1 MKGATALQNPNTPM
15 PLDNPPKPA
24 PVMARICLLG
34 LTALCLGRAELPAGQ
49 AVQDPGARMALNLD
63 GKWNAIVDPYDTG
76 YYNHRYQPYNAAA
89 DPTGGFFNDHAP
101 ADKSELVEYSFDRS
115 PALTV
120 PGDWNSQ
127 DPRLQLYEGA
137 VWYRRKFDFAPK
149 AGERVFL
156 HVGAANYESEVYLNA
171 RMLGRHTGGFTPYDV
186 EVTGALKPE
195 GNSLVIWVNNRR
207 RAEGVPTVNID
218 WLNYG
223 GLTRDVYLFTT
234 PATMLSRYTVRLKPG
249 DPTQIEVDTGLDGQR
264 LRQAI
269 SVAIPE
275 LRLSATAQSDESGRA
290 SLLLRAPGDMT
301 RWSPEHPKCY
311 EVDIACDTD
320 RVAERVGFR
329 TIEVRG
335 TDILLNGQ
343 PIFLRGVSLHEEIPT
358 RGGRAYS
365 REDAE
370 LLLGWVKQ
378 LNGNFARL
386 AHYPHNEHMAEVADE
401 LGILLW
407 EEVPVYWTISWE
419 NPGTLLNAR
428 AQLGDLIA
436 RDHNRASVIVW
447 SVANETPVG
456 DSRTRFLRQMIAD
469 ARAQDG
475 TRLVASAMEVRKDA
489 GDPHLRIV
497 DDPLGRTP
505 TCSASTSTSAG
516 TTGRMS
522 RSPDKWS
529 IAYKKP
535 IVISEFGADA
545 VQGFHADSHDALL
558 GGVSGRAVPQDP
570 RHAEGN
576 SGAARH
582 DPLGP
587 LRLPIAEAHAPGSR
601 GRLEPEGPHRPER
614 REEGGLLGA
623 RGFLCGDPGPGLRP
637 EVTGGARDRR
647 AGQSRSRW
655 TFRSRWFSNS
665 RRSAFSLPR
674 RPGMSGIQL

>member
-1 MKGATALQNPNTPM
+1 
-15 PLDNPPKPA
+15 
-24 PVMARICLLG
+24 
-34 LTALCLGRAELPAGQ
+34 
-49 AVQDPGARMALNLD
+49 MALDLG
-63 GKWNAIVDPYDTG
+63 GKWNVIVDPYDTG

-101 ADKSELVEYSFDRS
+101 ADKSELVEYSFDKS
-115 PALTV
+115 PTLTV
-120 PGDWNSQ
+120 PKDWNSQ
-127 DPRLQLYEGA
+127 DPRLELYEGA
-137 VWYRRKFDFAPK
+137 VWYRRRFDFAPK

-207 RAEGVPTVNID
+207 RIEGVPTVNID

-234 PATMLSRYTVRLKPG
+234 PATVLSRYTARLKPG
-249 DPTQIEVDTGLDGQR
+249 DPSQIEVEAELDGPQ
-264 LRQAI
+264 LSQVV

-275 LRLSATAQSDESGRA
+275 LHLSASARTDESGRA
-290 SLLLRAPGDMT
+290 TLLLRAPGDMM
-301 RWSPEHPKCY
+301 RWSPDQPKCY
-311 EVDIACDTD
+311 EVDIACESD
-320 RVAERVGFR
+320 RAAEKVGFR

-343 PIFLRGVSLHEEIPT
+343 PIFLRGVSLHEEVPT

-419 NPGTLLNAR
+419 NPDTLLNAR
-428 AQLGDLIA
+428 AQLSDLIV

-456 DSRTRFLRQMIAD
+456 ESRTRFLRQLIED

-475 TRLVASAMEVRKDA
+475 TRLVASAMEVRKDP

-497 DDPLGRTP
+497 DDPLGAYTDLL
-505 TCSASTSTSAG
+505 SFNEYIGWYDG
-516 TTGRMS
+516 THESIPLT
-522 RSPDKWS
+522 KWS
-529 IAYKKP
+529 IAYRKP

-545 VQGFHADSHDALL
+545 VQGFHADSMTRFSEEYQAELYRKTLVMLRGIPELRGMTPWVLCDFRSPKRTLP
-558 GGVSGRAVPQDP
+558 GVEDGWNRKGLIGENGV
-570 RHAEGN
+570 RK
-576 SGAARH
+576 
-582 DPLGP
+582 
-587 LRLPIAEAHAPGSR
+587 EAFSVLA
-601 GRLEPEGPHRPER
+601 
-614 REEGGLLGA
+614 
-623 RGFLCGDPGPGLRP
+623 GFYAGLRDNGYAP
-637 EVTGGARDRR
+637 K
-647 AGQSRSRW
+647 
-655 TFRSRWFSNS
+655 
-665 RRSAFSLPR
+665 
-674 RPGMSGIQL
+674 

>member
-1 MKGATALQNPNTPM
+1 
-15 PLDNPPKPA
+15 
-24 PVMARICLLG
+24 
-34 LTALCLGRAELPAGQ
+34 
-49 AVQDPGARMALNLD
+49 MALNLD

-76 YYNHRYQPYNAAA
+76 YYNHRYQPYNMAA
-89 DPTGGFFNDHAP
+89 DPTGGFFNDHSP

-115 PALTV
+115 PTLTV
-120 PGDWNSQ
+120 PGDWNNQ

-137 VWYRRKFDFAPK
+137 VWYRRKFDFAPRP
-149 AGERVFL
+149 GERVFL

-171 RMLGRHTGGFTPYDV
+171 RMLGRHTGGFTPYDL

-207 RAEGVPTVNID
+207 RTEGVPTVNID

-234 PATMLSRYTVRLKPG
+234 PATVLSRYTVRLEPG
-249 DPTQIEVDTGLDGQR
+249 DPSQIEVEAGLDGPQ
-264 LRQAI
+264 LSQAV

-275 LRLSATAQSDESGRA
+275 LHVSASARTDATGRA
-290 SLLLRAPGDMT
+290 TLLLKAPGEMT

-311 EVDIACDTD
+311 EVDIACDSD
-320 RVAERVGFR
+320 RVAEKVGFR

-343 PIFLRGVSLHEEIPT
+343 PIFLRGVSLHEEIPM

-428 AQLGDLIA
+428 AQLGDLIL

-456 DSRTRFLRQMIAD
+456 ESRTRFLRQMIAD

-489 GDPHLRIV
+489 ADPHLRIV
-497 DDPLGRTP
+497 DDPLGAYTDLL
-505 TCSASTSTSAG
+505 SFNEYIGWYDG
-516 TTGRMS
+516 THESIPLT
-522 RSPDKWS
+522 KWR
-529 IAYKKP
+529 IAYEKP

-545 VQGFHADSHDALL
+545 VQGFHADNMTRFSEEYQAELYRKTLVMLRAIPELRGMTPWVLCDFRSPKRTLP
-558 GGVSGRAVPQDP
+558 GVEDGWNRKGLIGQNGV
-570 RHAEGN
+570 RK
-576 SGAARH
+576 
-582 DPLGP
+582 
-587 LRLPIAEAHAPGSR
+587 EAFSVLADFYAGIRDQGYAPERAPGA
-601 GRLEPEGPHRPER
+601 P
-614 REEGGLLGA
+614 
-623 RGFLCGDPGPGLRP
+623 
-637 EVTGGARDRR
+637 
-647 AGQSRSRW
+647 
-655 TFRSRWFSNS
+655 
-665 RRSAFSLPR
+665 
-674 RPGMSGIQL
+674 

>member
-1 MKGATALQNPNTPM
+1 
-15 PLDNPPKPA
+15 
-24 PVMARICLLG
+24 
-34 LTALCLGRAELPAGQ
+34 
-49 AVQDPGARMALNLD
+49 MALNLD

-76 YYNHRYQPYNAAA
+76 YYNHRYQPYNMAA
-89 DPTGGFFNDHAP
+89 DPTGGFFNDHSP

-115 PALTV
+115 PTLTV
-120 PGDWNSQ
+120 PGDWNNQ

-137 VWYRRKFDFAPK
+137 VWYRRKFDFAPRP
-149 AGERVFL
+149 GERVFL

-171 RMLGRHTGGFTPYDV
+171 RMLGRHTGGFTPYDL

-207 RAEGVPTVNID
+207 RTEGVPTVNID

-234 PATMLSRYTVRLKPG
+234 PATVLSRYTVRLEPG
-249 DPTQIEVDTGLDGQR
+249 DPSQIEVEAGLDGPQ
-264 LRQAI
+264 LLQAV

-275 LRLSATAQSDESGRA
+275 LHVSASARTDAAGRVT
-290 SLLLRAPGDMT
+290 LLLKAPGEMT

-311 EVDIACDTD
+311 EVDIACDSD

-428 AQLGDLIA
+428 AQLGDLIL

-456 DSRTRFLRQMIAD
+456 ESRTRFLRQMIAD

-489 GDPHLRIV
+489 ADPHLRIV
-497 DDPLGRTP
+497 DDPLGAYTDLL
-505 TCSASTSTSAG
+505 SFNEYIGWYDG
-516 TTGRMS
+516 THESIPLT
-522 RSPDKWS
+522 KWR
-529 IAYKKP
+529 IAYEKP

-545 VQGFHADSHDALL
+545 VQGFHADNMTRFSEEYQAELYRKTLVMLRAIPELRGMTPWVLCDFRSPKRTLP
-558 GGVSGRAVPQDP
+558 GVEDGWNRKGLIGQNGV
-570 RHAEGN
+570 RK
-576 SGAARH
+576 
-582 DPLGP
+582 
-587 LRLPIAEAHAPGSR
+587 EAFSVLADFYAGIRDQGYAPERAPGA
-601 GRLEPEGPHRPER
+601 P
-614 REEGGLLGA
+614 
-623 RGFLCGDPGPGLRP
+623 
-637 EVTGGARDRR
+637 
-647 AGQSRSRW
+647 
-655 TFRSRWFSNS
+655 
-665 RRSAFSLPR
+665 
-674 RPGMSGIQL
+674 

>member
-1 MKGATALQNPNTPM
+1 MALGPGTA
-15 PLDNPPKPA
+15 
-24 PVMARICLLG
+24 
-34 LTALCLGRAELPAGQ
+34 ALHAGQ
-49 AVQDPGARMALNLD
+49 AVQDPRARMALNLD

-76 YYNHRYQPYNAAA
+76 YYNHRYQPYNMAA
-89 DPTGGFFNDHAP
+89 DPTGGFFNDHSP

-115 PALTV
+115 PTLTV
-120 PGDWNSQ
+120 PGDWNNQ

-137 VWYRRKFDFAPK
+137 VWYRRKFDFAPRP
-149 AGERVFL
+149 GERVFL

-171 RMLGRHTGGFTPYDV
+171 RMLGRHTGGFTPYDL

-207 RAEGVPTVNID
+207 RTEGVPTVNID

-234 PATMLSRYTVRLKPG
+234 PATVLSRYTVRLEPG
-249 DPTQIEVDTGLDGQR
+249 DPSQIEVEAGLDGPQ
-264 LRQAI
+264 LSQAV

-275 LRLSATAQSDESGRA
+275 LHVSASARTDATGRA
-290 SLLLRAPGDMT
+290 TLLLKAPGEMT

-311 EVDIACDTD
+311 EVDIACDSD
-320 RVAERVGFR
+320 RVAEKVGFR

-343 PIFLRGVSLHEEIPT
+343 PIFLRGVSLHEEIPM

-428 AQLGDLIA
+428 AQLGDLIL

-456 DSRTRFLRQMIAD
+456 ESRTRFLRQMIAD

-489 GDPHLRIV
+489 ADPHLRIV
-497 DDPLGRTP
+497 DDPLGAYTDLL
-505 TCSASTSTSAG
+505 SFNEYIGWYDG
-516 TTGRMS
+516 THESIPLT
-522 RSPDKWS
+522 KWR
-529 IAYKKP
+529 IAYEKP

-545 VQGFHADSHDALL
+545 VQGFHADNMTRFSEEYQAELYRKTLVMLRAIPELRGMTPWVLCDFRSPKRTLP
-558 GGVSGRAVPQDP
+558 GVEDGWNRKGLIGQNGV
-570 RHAEGN
+570 RK
-576 SGAARH
+576 
-582 DPLGP
+582 
-587 LRLPIAEAHAPGSR
+587 EAFSVLADFYAGIRDQGYAPERAPGA
-601 GRLEPEGPHRPER
+601 P
-614 REEGGLLGA
+614 
-623 RGFLCGDPGPGLRP
+623 
-637 EVTGGARDRR
+637 
-647 AGQSRSRW
+647 
-655 TFRSRWFSNS
+655 
-665 RRSAFSLPR
+665 
-674 RPGMSGIQL
+674 